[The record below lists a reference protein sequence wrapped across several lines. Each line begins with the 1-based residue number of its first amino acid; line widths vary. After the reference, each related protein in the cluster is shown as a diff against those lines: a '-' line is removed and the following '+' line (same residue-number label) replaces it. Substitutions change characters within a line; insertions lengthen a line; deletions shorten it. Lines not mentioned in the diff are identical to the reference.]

1 MTDYKIHMLRLTQCK
16 NEKPKCKLCGI
27 LIAHMISPLC
37 IILENVFFFVSNNM
51 RYKER
56 SRNIV
61 VSRKKK
67 NRIINNT
74 DRIAAALCA
83 DGQGLKTIVQKG
95 KVSGRAIGSEL
106 THFSF

>member
-1 MTDYKIHMLRLTQCK
+1 
-16 NEKPKCKLCGI
+16 
-27 LIAHMISPLC
+27 
-37 IILENVFFFVSNNM
+37 M

-61 VSRKKK
+61 VSWKK
-67 NRIINNT
+67 NNT

-83 DGQGLKTIVQKG
+83 DGQRLKTIVQKG
-95 KVSGRAIGSEL
+95 KVSGRGIESEL

>member
-1 MTDYKIHMLRLTQCK
+1 MITPMQKWRTKKQTLWDFDSTYDFLSLHHFREYIYFLFQIIWDIKKDQ
-16 NEKPKCKLCGI
+16 EI
-27 LIAHMISPLC
+27 LLA
-37 IILENVFFFVSNNM
+37 E
-51 RYKER
+51 
-56 SRNIV
+56 
-61 VSRKKK
+61 K

-95 KVSGRAIGSEL
+95 KVSGRGIESEL

>member
-1 MTDYKIHMLRLTQCK
+1 MYFFLFQITWDIRKDQ
-16 NEKPKCKLCGI
+16 EI
-27 LIAHMISPLC
+27 LLLA
-37 IILENVFFFVSNNM
+37 E
-51 RYKER
+51 
-56 SRNIV
+56 
-61 VSRKKK
+61 KK